1 MEDAPK
7 LLKIP
12 KSECPDV
19 WIRLP
24 RDKWPK
30 SLEKNEDPLYGHPLA
45 GLLWKRNFKEA
56 LLELGWGKIPNWE
69 CMFVHR
75 KQRLFLS
82 IHVGDIKIA
91 GKKQNLAPMW
101 KHLMKKRGH

>member
-1 MEDAPK
+1 
-7 LLKIP
+7 
-12 KSECPDV
+12 
-19 WIRLP
+19 
-24 RDKWPK
+24 
-30 SLEKNEDPLYGHPLA
+30 
-45 GLLWKRNFKEA
+45 
-56 LLELGWGKIPNWE
+56 
-69 CMFVHR
+69 MFVHR